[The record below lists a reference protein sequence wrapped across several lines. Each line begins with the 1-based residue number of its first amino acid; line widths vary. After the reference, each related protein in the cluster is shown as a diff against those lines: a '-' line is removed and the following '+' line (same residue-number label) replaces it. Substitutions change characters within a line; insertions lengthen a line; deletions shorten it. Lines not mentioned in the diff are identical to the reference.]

1 MGCEAGWGGEGDGGW
16 AGEGVGDEEC
26 GWGGG
31 EV

>member
-1 MGCEAGWGGEGDGGW
+1 MGCEAGWGGEGDGGR